1 MFSNEINL
9 LGVIADSRA
18 GQGKYKMNLEYLS
31 IPKSKEVLKK
41 DGNPLEKTWEP
52 S

>member
-1 MFSNEINL
+1 MISGL
-9 LGVIADSRA
+9 

-31 IPKSKEVLKK
+31 IPKSKKVLKN
-41 DGNPLEKTWEP
+41 DGNPCEKTWET